1 MSDRPRVGHAE
12 APILVFHDVEKRYG
26 AVEALAG
33 VSFHVNRGEVVCLI
47 GPSGSGKS
55 TLLRCANGLET
66 VEGGHVVFE
75 GIDLRDPRTD
85 LVRVRQRI
93 GMVFQHFELFPH
105 MTALRNVM
113 AGPLTV
119 LRMARPDAEVRAR
132 ELLRKVGLVER
143 ALNYPA
149 ELSGGQQQRI
159 AIARALA
166 MEPDVMMFDEAT
178 SALDPETIG
187 EVLSVMKRL
196 ADEGMTMVVVTHEMD
211 FAKRV
216 ADWVVVF
223 DHGRVIE
230 QGPPVQIFERAT
242 VSRTREFLS
251 HLGWQAALADAPS
264 GAATESPPALPPPPQ
279 SEASR

>member
-1 MSDRPRVGHAE
+1 VIGQDRVGQGE
-12 APILVFHDVEKRYG
+12 APILVFQDVEKRYEDL
-26 AVEALAG
+26 EALRG
-33 VSFHVNRGEVVCLI
+33 VSFQVNRGEVICLI

-66 VEGGHVVFE
+66 VNGGRIVFE
-75 GIDLRDPRTD
+75 GIDLRDSRTD

-119 LRMARPDAEVRAR
+119 LRMARPAAEARAR
-132 ELLRKVGLVER
+132 ELLRKVGL
-143 ALNYPA
+143 ADKAATYPA
-149 ELSGGQQQRI
+149 QLSGGQQQRV

-166 MEPDVMMFDEAT
+166 MEPDVMLFDEAT

-187 EVLSVMKRL
+187 EVLTVMKRL

-223 DHGRVIE
+223 DEGRVIE

-242 VSRTREFLS
+242 VARTREFLS
-251 HLGWQAALADAPS
+251 HLGWQADLPGVLAPDV
-264 GAATESPPALPPPPQ
+264 SPQP
-279 SEASR
+279 ETSR

>member
-66 VEGGHVVFE
+66 VEGGRVVFE

-159 AIARALA
+159 AIARSRWS
-166 MEPDVMMFDEAT
+166 PT
-178 SALDPETIG
+178 S
-187 EVLSVMKRL
+187 
-196 ADEGMTMVVVTHEMD
+196 
-211 FAKRV
+211 
-216 ADWVVVF
+216 
-223 DHGRVIE
+223 
-230 QGPPVQIFERAT
+230 
-242 VSRTREFLS
+242 
-251 HLGWQAALADAPS
+251 
-264 GAATESPPALPPPPQ
+264 
-279 SEASR
+279 